1 MAIRFT
7 RDIFSNENGWPLR
20 LRLISEAELVQIF
33 IAWTS
38 SSPVCRQVEKSI
50 ITSRLEKWQS
60 LRQPQPVP
68 GVTAEEVATI
78 ASFWRSCLP
87 SARQHIDDA
96 TWQHFASLL
105 PALDLTTRAHAW
117 ALLWGEQPEI
127 TQQWLALAH
136 MLQQTSHAG
145 ELAAPLSLL
154 VDHFSLPAENFL
166 TQMALT
172 ASDTQSDVV
181 VHPVKEGRL
190 LNAVSLSLDSLA
202 LLTRELVLTV
212 ENSVL
217 DNVDLLDIPVAP
229 DSHPHPLW
237 RAKLAGCWPIT
248 VSRYSP
254 MFW

>member
-1 MAIRFT
+1 
-7 RDIFSNENGWPLR
+7 
-20 LRLISEAELVQIF
+20 
-33 IAWTS
+33 AWTS
-38 SSPVCRQVEKSI
+38 SSHICRQVEKSI

-136 MLQQTSHAG
+136 MLQQT
-145 ELAAPLSLL
+145 
-154 VDHFSLPAENFL
+154 
-166 TQMALT
+166 
-172 ASDTQSDVV
+172 
-181 VHPVKEGRL
+181 
-190 LNAVSLSLDSLA
+190 
-202 LLTRELVLTV
+202 
-212 ENSVL
+212 
-217 DNVDLLDIPVAP
+217 
-229 DSHPHPLW
+229 
-237 RAKLAGCWPIT
+237 
-248 VSRYSP
+248 
-254 MFW
+254 